1 MIPRPRKVTLFSEP
15 LFYLYL
21 CYLYWISYLHRV
33 YTGLTNPSALV
44 SPKDETQIYI
54 ETQTARFLQ
63 MLDSSNMNW
72 NENIHPDCYNG
83 EKFKEMVQEENNEL
97 EKTWRRRILFEHTP
111 RGNIMMYYDAFKQ
124 AFAYSSDQQIPYP
137 ILNAC
142 AMKYVRIYRCLDFFL
157 DSSTLPNGR
166 VSPFSIVQEEM
177 ERKEKDKLLEKKKEM
192 GISHFHSASNAPFL
206 KPKTAR
212 LQKPEKVSPEN
223 TGSSS
228 LVVSKKYTNIFRYLG
243 KMCNVSVLVKEIV
256 PKKNP
261 NLNVPI
267 EHFDY
272 FAYKKLLN
280 AKKNEEEVENGEEDD
295 GVVII

>member
-1 MIPRPRKVTLFSEP
+1 
-15 LFYLYL
+15 
-21 CYLYWISYLHRV
+21 
-33 YTGLTNPSALV
+33 
-44 SPKDETQIYI
+44 
-54 ETQTARFLQ
+54 
-63 MLDSSNMNW
+63 
-72 NENIHPDCYNG
+72 
-83 EKFKEMVQEENNEL
+83 MVQEENNEL
-97 EKTWRRRILFEHTP
+97 EKTWRRRILFENTP

-157 DSSTLPNGR
+157 DSNTLPNDR
-166 VSPFSIVQEEM
+166 VSPFSILQEEM

-192 GISHFHSASNAPFL
+192 GISHFHSASDAPFL

-212 LQKPEKVSPEN
+212 LQKPEKVSHEN
-223 TGSSS
+223 TDSSS
-228 LVVSKKYTNIFRYLG
+228 LVAAVVSKKYTNIFRYLG

-280 AKKNEEEVENGEEDD
+280 AKKNEEVVINEDAVVNGEEDD